1 MGANDESEKNK
12 NKNFVKEYIIESM
25 KLNEVIKNSNKK
37 SFNIKFIS
45 DSSNNIHVRFRR
57 LFWNM

>member
-1 MGANDESEKNK
+1 MVANDESEKNK

-25 KLNEVIKNSNKK
+25 KSNEVINNSNKR

-45 DSSNNIHVRFRR
+45 DGSNNIHVWFRR
-57 LFWNM
+57 